1 MFYNILRIFCRELLQ
16 HFFLFAFRN
25 EKKIFSPN
33 IFNEKQ
39 LECEDDQTKFSLK
52 DNDYHD
58 LLVQGKE
65 LYSILVKK

>member
-1 MFYNILRIFCRELLQ
+1 MSRTTSAFFFCSPSGL
-16 HFFLFAFRN
+16 
-25 EKKIFSPN
+25 KKIFSPN

-39 LECEDDQTKFSLK
+39 LECEDDQNKFSLK